1 MKRISDQQR
10 KRLKAYYAARDKFMA
25 ENKCCQVC
33 GDAATDCHHSRGRAG
48 PLISD
53 PTYFKALCR
62 THHDLCRDKPNEARE
77 LGILCERGKW
87 GSTK

>member
-1 MKRISDQQR
+1 MKKISDRQR
-10 KRLKAYYAARDKFMA
+10 QRLKEYATARGRFMQD
-25 ENKCCQVC
+25 NPNCQVC
-33 GDAATDCHHSRGRAG
+33 NEKATDCHHSRGRAG

-53 PTYFKALCR
+53 ARFFKALCR
-62 THHDLCRDKPNEARE
+62 THHDLCRDNPNAARE